1 MTFEFAALLGMG
13 LVLLWGGLA
22 LLLAFKPWRKTHSN
36 WDEIHHPSHS

>member
-22 LLLAFKPWRKTHSN
+22 LLLAFKPWKKLHSA
-36 WDEIHHPSHS
+36 WDKVHPSHS